1 MSTEDLVAF
10 VRKNLISVACAA
22 FSLLIGF
29 LIYYRS
35 DMLPDARAV
44 LEQKQKQGELLA
56 ANIEDSG
63 QLKEQHAALV
73 AANQTIADRMLHIDQ
88 LAENNDASRLA
99 SLLDQIESLIS
110 DEDIL
115 ELADGLAPGDSE
127 AIIVFEHTWAKP
139 FRDAIVE
146 SGGILTG
153 ELRLPGLAVDE
164 LLDELAALD

>member
-1 MSTEDLVAF
+1 MALGPVEVLVFSFPGSQFNGGIIPELEKLTSSGTITVIDGVF
-10 VRKNLISVACAA
+10 VTRDQAGDITFVE
-22 FSLLIGF
+22 F
-29 LIYYRS
+29 
-35 DMLPDARAV
+35 
-44 LEQKQKQGELLA
+44 
-56 ANIEDSG
+56 
-63 QLKEQHAALV
+63 
-73 AANQTIADRMLHIDQ
+73 DQ
-88 LAENNDASRLA
+88 LAENNAASRLA